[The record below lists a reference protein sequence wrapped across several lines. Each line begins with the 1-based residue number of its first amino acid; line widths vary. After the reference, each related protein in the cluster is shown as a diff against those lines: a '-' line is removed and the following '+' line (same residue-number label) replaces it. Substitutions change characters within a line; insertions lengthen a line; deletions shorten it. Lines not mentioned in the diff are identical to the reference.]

1 MFNSPFDLII
11 DKELINPYDIYKTVI
26 ETWIDGLCD
35 EDVVR
40 GNRILII
47 CEDKHKT
54 LDFLTC
60 LGTIISCDVDRGFKI
75 NRRYEGSCET
85 SIEFTYDSD
94 ELDRT
99 RFLKILISP
108 LSVLT
113 NEYLRG
119 YRFNSIII
127 DLNETRSNNNILNYE
142 ILYNVFL
149 PLMTVPD
156 EKSINKFILMYRGD

>member
-1 MFNSPFDLII
+1 MLNSPFDLII
-11 DKELINPYDIYKTVI
+11 DKELINTYDVYKTVI
-26 ETWIDGLCD
+26 ETWIDGLCN
-35 EDVVR
+35 EDMLR
-40 GNRILII
+40 GHKILII
-47 CEDKHKT
+47 CKDKNKM

-60 LGTIISCDVDRGFKI
+60 LGTVISYDVDRGFKI
-75 NRRYEGSCET
+75 NRRYNGSCET

-99 RFLKILISP
+99 RFLKIIISP

-127 DLNETRSNNNILNYE
+127 DLNETISNANILNYE
-142 ILYNVFL
+142 ILYNVFM

-156 EKSINKFILMYRGD
+156 EKSFNRFILMYRGR